1 VIQKNGEV
9 QDGYGIY
16 EFTVKDNGIGM
27 SSEFQKHIFEQFS
40 RERTTTASG
49 IPGAGLGLPITRSL
63 VELMDGTIQVRSEE
77 KKGTEVT
84 VTVHLQKLEQLEPEQ
99 IEAEDVISGR
109 RVLLVEDNELNRE
122 IATELLEDMG
132 LEVEIAC
139 DGKEAV
145 NLIAHSEAGQ
155 LEAVLMDIQ
164 MPVMNGYEATRA
176 IRALD
181 DPVRAEIPIVAMTA
195 NVYEEAR
202 KQAAECGMNGYVLKP
217 IDPSNLRKVL
227 AALFQ
232 ENTLQ

>member
-1 VIQKNGEV
+1 
-9 QDGYGIY
+9 
-16 EFTVKDNGIGM
+16 
-27 SSEFQKHIFEQFS
+27 
-40 RERTTTASG
+40 
-49 IPGAGLGLPITRSL
+49 
-63 VELMDGTIQVRSEE
+63 
-77 KKGTEVT
+77 
-84 VTVHLQKLEQLEPEQ
+84 
-99 IEAEDVISGR
+99 
-109 RVLLVEDNELNRE
+109 VLLVEDNELNRE

-145 NLIAHSEAGQ
+145 DLIAHSEAGQ